1 MQFDME
7 YWPISRLSEY
17 EKNPRIHDVESVHKL
32 AQVIREFGFRVPI
45 VAKSSGLIVDG
56 HMRLAA
62 AKVLG
67 LEEVPVLP
75 ADDLTDAQIRAFR
88 LAVNRMA
95 ELADWDLDLL
105 AEEIQGLD
113 LDGFDLEILGFE
125 DEFLGDLL
133 AWSSDFEGVDN
144 ADDGDDE
151 GGGEESI
158 PEPKPDPISKP
169 GDVWILGKHRVM
181 CGDSTSV
188 TDVEKL
194 MAGQQALLL
203 HADPPYGMGK
213 QSAGVENDNIYGEK
227 LDAFQLEWWATYRT
241 FLHEKASAYIWGNAP
256 DLWRLW
262 YRAGLGDSEVIRFCN
277 EIVWSKSNIAGMA
290 SPDMTHYPIASE
302 RCLFFQLGEQY
313 VGNVNASDFP
323 ESWEVIRGYLAGEA
337 KAAGVKAAD
346 INRVCGVGMYSH
358 WFTKSQFTLIP
369 EDHYEKLAIEYP
381 GRFTKPW
388 RELKRIWEQLR
399 SSTLGNRSYFDNAH
413 EPMIDVWT
421 YSRVGGEES
430 HGHATPKPVDMM
442 VRIMM
447 SSLPRGGLCVE
458 PFGGS
463 GSTLIGAERAGRVC
477 YTMELQPRYVDVIVK
492 RWQSETG
499 RRARLE
505 STGELFDDLASKR
518 VKTSG

>member
-1 MQFDME
+1 MALKVE
-7 YWPISRLSEY
+7 YVAVGELREY
-17 EKNPRIHDVESVHKL
+17 GRNARTHSVDQV
-32 AQVIREFGFRVPI
+32 AQIAASIREFGFTNPI
-45 VAKSSGLIVDG
+45 LIDEELEIIAG
-56 HMRLAA
+56 HGRLQAA
-62 AKVLG
+62 ISLG
-67 LEEVPVLP
+67 LETVPTIRLTG
-75 ADDLTDAQIRAFR
+75 LTDEKKRALR
-88 LAVNRMA
+88 LADNQ
-95 ELADWDLDLL
+95 LALNAGWDLDLL

-133 AWSSDFEGVDN
+133 AWSSDFEGGDN

-421 YSRVGGEES
+421 YSRVGGEER

-477 YTMELQPRYVDVIVK
+477 YTMELQPQYVDVIVK
-492 RWQSETG
+492 RWQKETG

-505 STGELFDDLASKR
+505 STGEMFDDLAKKEEQVS
-518 VKTSG
+518 